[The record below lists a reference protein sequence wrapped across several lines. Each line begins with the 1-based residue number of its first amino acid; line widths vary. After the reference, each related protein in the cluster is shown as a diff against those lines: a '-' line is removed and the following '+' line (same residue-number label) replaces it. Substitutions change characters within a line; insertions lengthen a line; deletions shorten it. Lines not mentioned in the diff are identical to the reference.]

1 MIPQRKKPRPLSVY
15 NRQVLRFIDEYEAII
30 GHPAEDLMA
39 AAQWAYENGKWEA
52 RPRNPVKELARDMA
66 RASRQDYIT
75 DEQGE
80 PVRRRHS
87 YPVMKGDVQ
96 LVFWFKMENGTPEK
110 MKLSLQGRRNGA
122 LADVLQA
129 DRDRRYFNAHYNP
142 GDPIQMSWNF
152 DLDIEEREYP
162 DEYPEGPEE
171 DQG

>member
-1 MIPQRKKPRPLSVY
+1 MMPARKKPRPLSLY
-15 NRQVLRFIDEYEAII
+15 NKQILQFVDEYERET
-30 GHPAEDLMA
+30 GESAEDLMA
-39 AAQWAYENGKWEA
+39 VAQWAHKNGKWEP
-52 RPRNPVKELARDMA
+52 RPRNPVKELARDLA

-87 YPVMKGDVQ
+87 YPVLRGEVQ
-96 LVFWFKMENGTPEK
+96 LTFWVKIENATPEK

-129 DRDRRYFNAHYNP
+129 DRDRRYYNAHYNP

-152 DLDIEEREYP
+152 DLDVEERQYP

-171 DQG
+171 E